1 MNDKALAQKHQ
12 ASASDPI
19 DSSRLFPKVSK
30 ENCRENGCLD
40 PGPAMVNCRRWL
52 DNGRNQSCSQ
62 AACSGSSRN
71 PFFRARKEI
80 MKTENSGLAGQK
92 HNERSAALPSPGGE
106 GRMRA
111 FSLSSF
117 ATR

>member
-1 MNDKALAQKHQ
+1 MPPFGVDLHPHSKDWPNDKALAQKDQ

-52 DNGRNQSCSQ
+52 DDGRNQSCSR
-62 AACSGSSRN
+62 AVCSGSNRN
-71 PFFRARKEI
+71 RFHGTKGNYEKRK
-80 MKTENSGLAGQK
+80 
-92 HNERSAALPSPGGE
+92 
-106 GRMRA
+106 
-111 FSLSSF
+111 
-117 ATR
+117 